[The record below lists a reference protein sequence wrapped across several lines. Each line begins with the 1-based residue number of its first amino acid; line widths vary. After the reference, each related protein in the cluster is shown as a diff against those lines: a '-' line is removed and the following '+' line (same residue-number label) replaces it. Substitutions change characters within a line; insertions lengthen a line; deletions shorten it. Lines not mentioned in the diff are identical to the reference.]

1 MSLSRV
7 ILAIGEFMARA
18 FKARGHNSQ
27 LDKLRVHLSP
37 SDRPDSHDPAQEK
50 ELVGLLTTI
59 IQLGRRRGRKEK
71 SEERDNAA

>member
-1 MSLSRV
+1 MSLYKLL
-7 ILAIGEFMARA
+7 IAIGEFMART

-37 SDRPDSHDPAQEK
+37 TDKQDSHGPEEEK
-50 ELVGLLTTI
+50 ELVGLLTKI

-71 SEERDNAA
+71 SEEKDHAA

>member
-1 MSLSRV
+1 MSLDKV

-37 SDRPDSHDPAQEK
+37 TDKLDSHGPEQEK
-50 ELVGLLTTI
+50 ELVDLLTKI
-59 IQLGRRRGRKEK
+59 IQLGRRRGRKAKIEEK
-71 SEERDNAA
+71 DHAA

>member
-1 MSLSRV
+1 MSLNKV

-27 LDKLRVHLSP
+27 LEKLRVHLNP
-37 SDRPDSHDPAQEK
+37 TDKPDSHGPDQEK
-50 ELVGLLTTI
+50 ELVELLTKI

>member
-1 MSLSRV
+1 MSLSKV

-27 LDKLRVHLSP
+27 LDMLRVHLSP
-37 SDRPDSHDPAQEK
+37 TESPDLHGPDQEK
-50 ELVGLLTTI
+50 ELVGLLTKI